1 MRRIMIVDD
10 EQLIREGLAELIDWK
25 QHGYEVAAQ
34 AGDGREAL
42 EYLMRHEMDVVL
54 TDIKMP
60 LLDGIEFARQLRRE
74 RPHIR
79 IVFVSGYDEFDL
91 VRKALQLGACD
102 YLVKPL
108 QPQLLLEVLARI
120 DRDMERHE
128 ITQAEMDHI
137 RMDARQAGRQRAQ
150 KILRQLALG
159 SRNITDAELSQLDWE
174 AGRYCSLLLAEVD
187 RYYARY
193 ASLHADK
200 LGLIQDR
207 LLESLKADEPD
218 AMVFE
223 LGDGRYGLCLYGGAD
238 DMERLTT
245 ETAKHLCAR
254 SYGEDTLSVYVG
266 GYTDDLRRIAQLY
279 RNALLRREE
288 RFAPPGQREGPLP
301 ADEPDLAQ
309 VCDEIV
315 HAVRLGDTA
324 LLHSRLLELEKQL
337 AAHGKNSFL
346 YGQVMFG
353 NLFAQATRCVA
364 DEGVYI
370 SEIFADPMEEYR
382 AIYNSQNLR
391 QAMDGLRRL
400 LGVMADSLSANRSG
414 GARMQIRKAKRYID
428 NHLGDCGLSLLRV
441 AEEFSMSPGYFSTE
455 FHKQLGYTFTEYLT
469 MARIQR
475 ASELLSHS
483 SLHVYEVAQAVG
495 YENTTY
501 FSTLF
506 KRRYGVSPRQ
516 YRG

>member
-25 QHGYEVAAQ
+25 RHGYEVAAQ

-42 EYLMRHEMDVVL
+42 EYLMSHQMDVVL

-60 LLDGIEFARQLRRE
+60 FLDGIEFARQLRRE
-74 RPHIR
+74 RPDIH
-79 IVFVSGYDEFDL
+79 IVFISGYDDFDL

-102 YLVKPL
+102 YLLKPL
-108 QPQLLLEVLARI
+108 EPELLLEVLGRI

-128 ITQAEMDHI
+128 VTQAELDRI
-137 RMDARQAGRQRAQ
+137 RMDARQASRQRAQ

-159 SRNITDAELSQLDWE
+159 RRNITDAERSQLDWE
-174 AGRYCSLLLAEVD
+174 AGQECGLLLAEVD

-207 LLESLKADEPD
+207 LLECLRTDEPD

-223 LGDGRYGLCLYGGAD
+223 LGDGRYGLCLYGGAED
-238 DMERLTT
+238 IDRLTT
-245 ETAKHLCAR
+245 ETASRLCGKR
-254 SYGEDTLSVYVG
+254 YGEDTLSVYVG
-266 GYTDDLRRIAQLY
+266 GHTDDPCRIAQLY
-279 RNALLRREE
+279 RRALVRREE
-288 RFAPPGQREGPLP
+288 RFVLPGQGSQALP
-301 ADEPDLAQ
+301 TDEPDLAQ
-309 VCDEIV
+309 VCDEIIR
-315 HAVRLGDTA
+315 AVRLGDTA
-324 LLHSRLLELEKQL
+324 LLHSGLLELEKQL
-337 AAHGKNSFL
+337 ATHGKNSFL

-353 NLFAQATRCVA
+353 NLFAQASRCVA
-364 DEGVYI
+364 DEGVFI
-370 SEIFADPMEEYR
+370 SEIFTDPMDEYR

-391 QAMDGLRRL
+391 QAMDCLRRL
-400 LGVMADSLSANRSG
+400 LSLMADFLCANRSG

-428 NHLGDCGLSLLRV
+428 NHLGECELSLQRV

-501 FSTLF
+501 FSTIF
-506 KRRYGVSPRQ
+506 KRRYGVSPKQ